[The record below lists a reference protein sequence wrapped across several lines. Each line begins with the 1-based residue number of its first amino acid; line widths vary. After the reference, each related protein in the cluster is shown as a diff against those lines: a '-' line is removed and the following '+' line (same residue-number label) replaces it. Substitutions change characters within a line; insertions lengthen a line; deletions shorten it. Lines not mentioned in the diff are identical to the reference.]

1 MKKQI
6 ARTFAVTLGLL
17 FVIAAASAAHAQ
29 GARRAVV
36 EVPFE
41 FLAGQERLP
50 AGRYTVRPASQDGG
64 KLMHIRSEDGRVN
77 AVVLTNA
84 AGEAAPKAAG
94 SSLVFRRYGD
104 RYFLAQIFIKG
115 AADGR
120 ELAPAGTEKSL
131 RRELRRRAQAGAK
144 AGEPAAVTVIGTVQ

>member
-6 ARTFAVTLGLL
+6 ARTFATALGLL
-17 FVIAAASAAHAQ
+17 FVIAAGSVAHAQ

-64 KLMHIRSEDGRVN
+64 KLMHIRSEDGRIN

-84 AGEAAPKAAG
+84 AGVAAPKAAG

-104 RYFLAQIFIKG
+104 RYFLAQVFIKG

-120 ELAPAGTEKSL
+120 ELAPAGAEKNL
-131 RRELRRRAQAGAK
+131 RRELRRRAQAGRPAE
-144 AGEPAAVTVIGTVQ
+144 EPTVTIVGSVQ

>member
-6 ARTFAVTLGLL
+6 ARTLAITFGLL
-17 FVIAAASAAHAQ
+17 FIIAAGGSAHAQ
-29 GARRAVV
+29 GARRAVI

-50 AGRYTVRPASQDGG
+50 AGRYTVRPASHDGG

-84 AGEAAPKAAG
+84 AGVSAPKAAA

-104 RYFLAQIFIKG
+104 RYFLSRVFIKG
-115 AADGR
+115 AGDGR
-120 ELAPAGTEKSL
+120 ELAPTGVEKNL
-131 RRELRRRAQAGAK
+131 RRELRRRAQESGMEA
-144 AGEPAAVTVIGTVQ
+144 ESLTVTVVGSVQ

>member
-6 ARTFAVTLGLL
+6 ARTFAAVTFGLL
-17 FVIAAASAAHAQ
+17 FIVAASSAAQAQ

-84 AGEAAPKAAG
+84 AGASAPKSTG

-104 RYFLAQIFIKG
+104 RYFLAQVFISG

-120 ELAPAGTEKSL
+120 ELAPTGAEKNL
-131 RRELRRRAQAGAK
+131 RRELRRRAQAGAG
-144 AGEPAAVTVIGTVQ
+144 AEAQTVTIVGGVQ

>member
-6 ARTFAVTLGLL
+6 ARTFAITFGLL
-17 FVIAAASAAHAQ
+17 FIIAASSAAQAQ

-41 FLAGQERLP
+41 FVAGQERLP
-50 AGRYTVRPASQDGG
+50 AGRYTVRPAAQDGG
-64 KLMHIRSEDGRVN
+64 KLMHIRSEDGSVN

-84 AGEAAPKAAG
+84 AGVSAPKAAG

-104 RYFLAQIFIKG
+104 RYFLARVFIKG

-120 ELAPAGTEKSL
+120 ELAPTGAEKNL
-131 RRELRRRAQAGAK
+131 RRELRRRAKESGT
-144 AGEPAAVTVIGTVQ
+144 AAEAPTVTVVGVVQ